1 MWGLRAEDQG
11 NFLCPSPHRLSSWL
25 LVGDCL
31 HHPYPLLPDFRNQ
44 QRTELAVVSGQL
56 GDAAQTHRKAGKGSA
71 SRKGALRLMTLFIRL
86 PVPSSGWAHAH
97 RGPRVLFGLP
107 TPPTSRHPPALTL
120 AIYPQT
126 TSWPRNKGPR
136 HLPGVPS
143 HLPGSPM
150 RKGAI
155 LPALFFQ
162 GLLCVNLDKWLSVN
176 QVLEFYRLLK
186 NTFFFKSCNVFPFM
200 KCYRINKLFTN
211 R

>member
-1 MWGLRAEDQG
+1 MALGRGLSPTPP
-11 NFLCPSPHRLSSWL
+11 PS
-25 LVGDCL
+25 
-31 HHPYPLLPDFRNQ
+31 LPDFRNQ

-56 GDAAQTHRKAGKGSA
+56 GDAAQTQRKAGKGSA
-71 SRKGALRLMTLFIRL
+71 SRKGALRLMMLFMRL
-86 PVPSSGWAHAH
+86 PMPPSDWAHAH
-97 RGPRVLFGLP
+97 RVLFGLS

-126 TSWPRNKGPR
+126 TSWPRNKGQR
-136 HLPGVPS
+136 HLPSVTS

-176 QVLEFYRLLK
+176 QVLELYRLLK
-186 NTFFFKSCNVFPFM
+186 NTFLKNPVMYFHS
-200 KCYRINKLFTN
+200 
-211 R
+211 